1 MDATKERLRRFLVDE
16 GHWYAEP
23 EKLGDDLPII
33 STILDSVGLVNLVA
47 MVEDEFGVEVRDEDL
62 DFENFGTI
70 ARIAAYADGARSAAR
85 SEAPDRALRSPAP
98 LAERLARVLRELQR
112 RLRPAPSSPSLRRA
126 P

>member
-1 MDATKERLRRFLVDE
+1 MDATKERLRSFLVDE
-16 GHWYAEP
+16 GHWYTEP

-70 ARIAAYADGARSAAR
+70 ARIAAYVERAQSAAR
-85 SEAPDRALRSPAP
+85 N
-98 LAERLARVLRELQR
+98 
-112 RLRPAPSSPSLRRA
+112 
-126 P
+126 